1 MYKLFEILELLGSG
15 AGVNSF
21 AEHIILH
28 MKAVQSDLI
37 LHPLHILFGRGHGDT
52 ASTTTGSIIIREGH
66 GDTGFGGGTGHGR
79 SVDIDI
85 RGTRAWGKRR
95 QKEDQE
101 NSGNRGC

>member
-52 ASTTTGSIIIREGH
+52 ASTTTGSIVIREGH
-66 GDTGFGGGTGHGR
+66 GDTGFDGGTGHGR

-85 RGTRAWGKRR
+85 RGTRA
-95 QKEDQE
+95 
-101 NSGNRGC
+101 